1 MLKKNNIYLLVLV
14 LLLVLSGL
22 RFVYRMQKINS
33 LNSKKPEFKNITP
46 QCVLGALTSNKNIL
60 IVNVLS
66 EKMPIYIGY
75 KNPQNQKSISKQV
88 FESMLQ
94 NNGGQIPKDV
104 DGVILMCAAWS
115 CGAGKSYFEELITR
129 KVNVDKVVDYAGGIH
144 EWCLYHRLNNDI
156 KVFNLQDNS
165 ELQSNELNE
174 LLKNTAHSYKNNTL
188 MKSEDKVVAELCSVG
203 QELPN
208 LL

>member
-1 MLKKNNIYLLVLV
+1 MKNNNMYLLVLG
-14 LLLVLSGL
+14 LLLILAVLRL
-22 RFVYRMQKINS
+22 VYRMKKISS
-33 LNSKKPEFKNITP
+33 LSKGPELIVITP
-46 QCVLGALTSNKNIL
+46 QCILGALTSNKNVL

-94 NNGGQIPKDV
+94 NNGGQIPKNV

-115 CGAGKSYFEELITR
+115 CSAGKSYYEELVSR

-144 EWCLYHRLNNDI
+144 EWCLYHKRNNDI
-156 KVFNLQDNS
+156 KVFKLEDNS
-165 ELQSNELNE
+165 ELPTNEVDE

-188 MKSEDKVVAELCSVG
+188 INSEDKMAELCSLG
-203 QELPN
+203 QEFPN
-208 LL
+208 LLV

>member
-1 MLKKNNIYLLVLV
+1 MVKKNNMYLLVLG
-14 LLLVLSGL
+14 LLLVLAVL
-22 RFVYRMQKINS
+22 RLVYRMKKISS
-33 LNSKKPEFKNITP
+33 LYKTPVFKNITP
-46 QCVLGALTSNKNIL
+46 QCVLGALTSNKNVL

-75 KNPQNQKSISKQV
+75 KNPQNQKSVSKQS
-88 FESMLQ
+88 FETMLQ
-94 NNGGQIPKDV
+94 NNGGQIPSNV

-115 CGAGKSYFEELITR
+115 CGAGKSYFEELVSR

-156 KVFNLQDNS
+156 KVFNLEDNS
-165 ELQSNELNE
+165 ELPNNELNE

-188 MKSEDKVVAELCSVG
+188 IKSEDNIVAELCSLG

-208 LL
+208 LLV

>member
-1 MLKKNNIYLLVLV
+1 M
-14 LLLVLSGL
+14 
-22 RFVYRMQKINS
+22 
-33 LNSKKPEFKNITP
+33 
-46 QCVLGALTSNKNIL
+46 GALTSNKKVL

-115 CGAGKSYFEELITR
+115 CSAGKSYYEELVSR

-144 EWCLYHRLNNDI
+144 EWCLYHKRNNDI
-156 KVFNLQDNS
+156 KVFKLEDNS
-165 ELQSNELNE
+165 ELPTNEVDE
-174 LLKNTAHSYKNNTL
+174 LLKNTTHSYKNNTL
-188 MKSEDKVVAELCSVG
+188 INSEDKMVAELCSLG

-208 LL
+208 LLV